1 MKGAHEG
8 RDLARTSRQAGGRFA
23 SMRATLTSVAITS
36 TGPDRAGT
44 VVTADAPQTGDRILG
59 IGEVKA
65 TRSPVG
71 LNQLER
77 LEHIRTLLF
86 A

>member
-1 MKGAHEG
+1 
-8 RDLARTSRQAGGRFA
+8 
-23 SMRATLTSVAITS
+23 
-36 TGPDRAGT
+36 